1 MQAQI
6 LAPAA
11 VLVVWSLVML
21 TWLAATRLPAMS
33 KMMGGLKNAQPGG
46 RGQNLEGVLDDRINW
61 KSHNYAHL
69 MEQPTIFYAT
79 VAILAIMGAGAIDVL
94 LAWAYVALRIVHS
107 IWQATVNVVSVRFGL
122 FALSTLCL
130 LVLAVRAVMATLLHN
145 PATITG

>member
-11 VLVVWSLVML
+11 VLVVWSLIML